1 MENIAS
7 LLQALPDVVFTPD
20 FAMACVI
27 VFFLCEALFKIPYL
41 NDMIWGKQAVALIVG
56 ALIGVAKWGLS
67 ADAIILGVIAGGVST
82 LAVARIDR
90 WMSSATSKKKK

>member
-1 MENIAS
+1 MDLSSITS
-7 LLQALPDVVFTPD
+7 LLQVLPEVVFTPD

-41 NDMIWGKQAVALIVG
+41 NDMAWGKQATALIVG
-56 ALIGVAKWGLS
+56 ALIGVAKWGIS
-67 ADAIILGVIAGGVST
+67 VDAIILGVIAGGVST

-90 WMSSATSKKKK
+90 WLTAKKKK